1 MIALLDVNGRSVILY
16 KENGVEKIPF
26 DNIDSLPDYI
36 EGKRLFYVTNA
47 VASKAEDIVALVYDL
62 RGERL
67 PTFEESDNTGQL
79 YIHCLDEGT
88 VYVDEEFKFEGRFDL
103 KMYDDEMKAFLETSP
118 VLQIMKKNKK
128 LEIVGESG
136 KERLMKEYKIALNY
150 KLERDKMIDAELDKI
165 LVDGKAEDVAA
176 AGGIPVH
183 DDYGS
188 SEIDVRNEEKF
199 LTEAERTMQSIGGIF
214 T

>member
-1 MIALLDVNGRSVILY
+1 
-16 KENGVEKIPF
+16 
-26 DNIDSLPDYI
+26 
-36 EGKRLFYVTNA
+36 
-47 VASKAEDIVALVYDL
+47 
-62 RGERL
+62 
-67 PTFEESDNTGQL
+67 L

-103 KMYDDEMKAFLETSP
+103 KMYDDEMKAFVETSP
-118 VLQIMKKNKK
+118 VLQIMKKKKK

-136 KERLMKEYKIALNY
+136 KERLMKEYKLALNK

-176 AGGIPVH
+176 MGGIPVH
-183 DDYGS
+183 DDYGA
-188 SEIDVRNEEKF
+188 SELDVRSNDVF